1 MSPTITRTTRRS
13 WHSLTRD
20 EKRLRVTELRRRQQ
34 HDIEVELR
42 RLQLVR

>member
-1 MSPTITRTTRRS
+1 MSTTITRTTRRS

-20 EKRLRVTELRRRQQ
+20 EKRLRVTELRRHQQ